1 MDRQTAID
9 HINNQ
14 YGIEPDFPWEGDLVS
29 GVFRHKDNRKWFALI
44 MLVRRDR
51 LGLEGDEPV
60 DCMNLKINDPM
71 LHDMLCH
78 EDGIMPSYHMNKRHW
93 ITVLLDGTVADEKVF
108 ELIDVSYQATAS
120 KNKKR

>member
-1 MDRQTAID
+1 
-9 HINNQ
+9 
-14 YGIEPDFPWEGDLVS
+14 
-29 GVFRHKDNRKWFALI
+29 

-108 ELIDVSYQATAS
+108 EPGCNSRRSLRNDGRMNFQGIRAKVTLL
-120 KNKKR
+120 RMP